1 MSRGGGS
8 ARWARRLAA
17 QRREAERQARER
29 AKWEKEQEKADRM
42 TVTPQFPAASCG
54 RPLGTRRR
62 RNLWSRVRSAKG
74 DLHVGHTGAREIRE
88 HLETAATTTKETM

>member
-8 ARWARRLAA
+8 ARWERQLAA

-29 AKWEKEQEKADRM
+29 A
-42 TVTPQFPAASCG
+42 SG

-74 DLHVGHTGAREIRE
+74 DPHVGHTGPREIRE